1 MPTFIRSNA
10 VQLALT
16 IKKCWL
22 YSCGAKPGRWAGS
35 GGNKYVYNA
44 ESQEQDSKM
53 FNSQVRRNTLPIWVW
68 LISGLGI
75 CSFALVEKEWREWIA
90 LVSLYLKSDKSNS
103 LLALFTKEQQKR
115 FALLLFLKE
124 RQEQNEWIAL
134 FTFSDTRAIWSLW
147 KNIEKPKSEFPNLIN
162 LCLDLSLFPIVQPA
176 RGSPPP
182 SGAGRRS

>member
-53 FNSQVRRNTLPIWVW
+53 FNSQVRRNTLPIWIW

-75 CSFALVEKEWREWIA
+75 CSFTLVEKEWQEWIA
-90 LVSLYLKSDKSNS
+90 LVSLYKRTTEAIRSVALFKRATRAKWVDCSFHFFGHKSD
-103 LLALFTKEQQKR
+103 
-115 FALLLFLKE
+115 LLFMKE
-124 RQEQNEWIAL
+124 HR
-134 FTFSDTRAIWSLW
+134 
-147 KNIEKPKSEFPNLIN
+147 
-162 LCLDLSLFPIVQPA
+162 
-176 RGSPPP
+176 
-182 SGAGRRS
+182 